1 MTSLLWLCTGG
12 CSWSISSENAAG
24 MVGTGAT
31 PSRCNAMFPVSS
43 HPRLEAGE
51 PMTGRVV
58 QCQLLSGSV
67 WGYSKPDLAEQPL
80 AGTWLCVT
88 GPGQLVIGQPLTQ

>member
-1 MTSLLWLCTGG
+1 
-12 CSWSISSENAAG
+12 
-24 MVGTGAT
+24 V
-31 PSRCNAMFPVSS
+31 
-43 HPRLEAGE
+43 
-51 PMTGRVV
+51 
-58 QCQLLSGSV
+58 LSGSV

>member
-1 MTSLLWLCTGG
+1 
-12 CSWSISSENAAG
+12 

-58 QCQLLSGSV
+58 QCQL
-67 WGYSKPDLAEQPL
+67 KPISAADYADYAEL
-80 AGTWLCVT
+80 TT
-88 GPGQLVIGQPLTQ
+88 G